1 MYIYIWNLKELTN
14 TALNHQVNKH
24 QMHSDRCNVLIPLD
38 CQKKHHGNILRSY
51 VTFNLEMFIKPQNTM
66 IEIIYMT
73 TYLKEHSSKPVIFQR
88 NMAEKAR
95 VLTTKE
101 FFNY

>member
-1 MYIYIWNLKELTN
+1 
-14 TALNHQVNKH
+14 
-24 QMHSDRCNVLIPLD
+24 
-38 CQKKHHGNILRSY
+38 
-51 VTFNLEMFIKPQNTM
+51 MFIKQQNTM

-73 TYLKEHSSKPVIFQR
+73 TYLKQHSSKPFIFQR
-88 NMAEKAR
+88 NMAKKAR